1 MTTALLGQVLVDA
14 RHVTVVDVETTGF
27 SNDDRVIE
35 VAVVTLDRDGRT
47 VDEFETLIDPGRGPG
62 PTRVHRITDDMLRGA
77 PRFDEVVAHL
87 AARLDGNVFCAH
99 NVPFDRRML
108 DNEFARCR
116 VDVDWGTGVDTLR
129 LTGAK
134 LSVACSEAGITIPQA
149 HRALHDARATASLL
163 CSVADGITTTHA
175 PVTAGVG
182 PTAPLRLRT
191 RDGFATVPPPG

>member
-1 MTTALLGQVLVDA
+1 MTSPLLEVLLVDA

-35 VAVVTLDRDGRT
+35 IAVVTLDRHGRT
-47 VDEFETLIDPGRGPG
+47 VDEFETLVDPGRGPG

-77 PRFDEVVAHL
+77 PRFDEVLAHL

-108 DNEFARCR
+108 DNEFTRCR

-134 LSVACSEAGITIPQA
+134 LSVACADAGIDIPQA
-149 HRALHDARATASLL
+149 HRALHDARATARLL
-163 CSVADGITTTHA
+163 CHVAANVTTTHV
-175 PVTAGVG
+175 PVSLGVDDA
-182 PTAPLRLRT
+182 APLRVRT
-191 RDGFATVPPPG
+191 RDGFATVPPPR